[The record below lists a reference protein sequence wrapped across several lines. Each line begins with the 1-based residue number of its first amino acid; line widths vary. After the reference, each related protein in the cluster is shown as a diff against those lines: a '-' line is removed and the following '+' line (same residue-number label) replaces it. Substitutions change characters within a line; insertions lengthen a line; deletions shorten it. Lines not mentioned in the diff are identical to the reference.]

1 MSLTL
6 GIPCF
11 FANASARVRSLAATA
26 CKTTSG
32 CDFAGRVSDRGLFNV
47 NSILKMPPSGTY
59 AVVAVPKMPNLT
71 ALLFFSGVGGTKDV
85 YTRINRD
92 IMLLFIVFE

>member
-1 MSLTL
+1 MLRHEYDLWQRQLAKRLQDATLLAGSAIGGYSMS
-6 GIPCF
+6 II
-11 FANASARVRSLAATA
+11 
-26 CKTTSG
+26 
-32 CDFAGRVSDRGLFNV
+32 
-47 NSILKMPPSGTY
+47 ILKIPQSGTY

-85 YTRINRD
+85 YTRVNRD